1 MAWRNELKRSLC
13 VAEQT
18 FGLAKLALA
27 NATLILQQ
35 KYPEI
40 EATMTSDGNVIF
52 TETDGERK
60 EFYSVA
66 EVEKAYGK
74 R

>member
-1 MAWRNELKRSLC
+1 MAWRNELKRSIGI
-13 VAEQT
+13 AEQT
-18 FGLAKLALA
+18 FGFAELALA

-40 EATMTSDGNVIF
+40 EATMTSEGKIIF
-52 TETDGERK
+52 TETNSDRK